1 MQCWILMCLTA
12 TGGDVQYVYNDYIA
26 LGWWHSPNH
35 SRDRT
40 GGSHE
45 HMGMHLQDIYVGHEC
60 ANAHRCIHIHAH
72 ALRFNYSSG
81 VPLKTASLI
90 QTLSILQQSH
100 VLNIPHQLEI
110 KVNTLWAYGSA
121 RVHICECCWF
131 SKLALSFI
139 YVVSWLT
146 VLASFK
152 GWVMALLSFTHFLS
166 NLKTFS

>member
-110 KVNTLWAYGSA
+110 KVNTL
-121 RVHICECCWF
+121 CEHMVQQGFTYVNAVDFPNLPCHLFMWF
-131 SKLALSFI
+131 PDWR
-139 YVVSWLT
+139 Y
-146 VLASFK
+146 
-152 GWVMALLSFTHFLS
+152 
-166 NLKTFS
+166 